1 LQADV
6 ELKRVADV
14 NDENKSKGED
24 LSCKGK
30 WFGERPNP
38 SHLKYQ

>member
-1 LQADV
+1 M